1 MEQLNKSINSLHEWL
16 LSVDERLIRPV
27 VYQRADSD
35 EIHKQLSQQEV
46 ILISHLVIC
55 VCFDTVYVT
64 GYVEVK
70 LEL

>member
-46 ILISHLVIC
+46 NTDISSCDLC
-55 VCFDTVYVT
+55 ALTLYVFP
-64 GYVEVK
+64 GMEK
-70 LEL
+70 